1 MLGVLGGMGPL
12 ATADFFEK
20 FVRLWPAEKDQ
31 DHPQV
36 VIFSNPKIPDR
47 VGPILGT
54 SATSPLPA
62 LIESAKR
69 LQEFGAQLLCMP
81 CHTAHFW
88 YPQIIQNLDV
98 PFLHIADITCKEIL
112 HTGHDDKSKVGVLAT
127 RATLQAKIYQDRF
140 SEYGVSL
147 MQPDQVHMEQN
158 VLPAIAAVKR
168 NSMVEAGELLTNS
181 IDRFVQQGVE
191 VVVLACTE
199 LPIALEYVD
208 SDTRTHCIDPT
219 ESLARACVNT
229 LRQRP
234 VK

>member
-12 ATADFFEK
+12 ATADFLEK
-20 FVRLWPAEKDQ
+20 LVRLWPAEKDQ

-36 VIFSNPKIPDR
+36 VVFSNPKIPDR
-47 VGPILGT
+47 VGSILGT
-54 SATSPLPA
+54 STTSPLPA
-62 LIESAKR
+62 LVESAKR

-88 YPQIIQNLDV
+88 YPQMVQILDV
-98 PFLHIADITCKEIL
+98 PFLHIAEITCKEIL
-112 HTGHDDKSKVGVLAT
+112 HTETKDRNKVGVLAT

-140 SEYGVSL
+140 SEHGVSL
-147 MQPDQVHMEQN
+147 TLPDQVHMEY

-168 NSMVEAGELLTNS
+168 NAMVEAGELLTSS
-181 IDRFVQQGVE
+181 INQFVQQGVD

-199 LPIALEYVD
+199 LPIALEYADPSV
-208 SDTRTHCIDPT
+208 RKHCIDPT

-229 LRQRP
+229 LRGQYTF
-234 VK
+234 